1 MSEAFRTRKAREWQ
15 RENGEL
21 YYGHDSLPSC
31 MHMKMHSESG
41 KQIYLKLTTGEIYE
55 NTSG

>member
-21 YYGHDSLPSC
+21 YYGHESAAMYAHENCILNLECSL
-31 MHMKMHSESG
+31 
-41 KQIYLKLTTGEIYE
+41 TA
-55 NTSG
+55 N